1 LLYISVMPVQT
12 AETITDGAES
22 LARGDFASAE
32 RVANAL
38 LARGQDP
45 DALHLL
51 ALARIQQNRREEA
64 VTLLNR
70 SLAVRPRHP
79 HALFNLGRVLALLKR
94 DGEAVTPL
102 SEAVLVQPDM
112 AEAWYE
118 LGETQ
123 NRLGDFTKAEASL
136 RQVLA
141 LEPGH
146 PLAKLS
152 LGVALKD
159 AGRAAEAE
167 SLLAEGLDEADNPRL
182 KAGFAYNLALA
193 QYDQGKKE
201 AALENFTL
209 VRRLD
214 PARSSVEISR
224 TGLLEEL
231 SRFEEAEKLLEEL
244 LKREPLNNDAHIAYN
259 DLMYRLRRDEDF
271 LSSYDRAPPATA
283 LQMSKAGFLLKTKKL
298 TQAHELY
305 AGLLRHEPGDVN
317 AAIGAA
323 SALNLMGRH
332 AEAMLIL
339 EQTRARQPGS
349 AMLHHHLAVTAL
361 QARDPQKGAALAEQ
375 SLRLAPLD
383 HYGLAML
390 GSAWRMMGDDRDEML
405 NGYDELIGVFDLEPP
420 PGFSSM
426 AAFNEA
432 LNATLDRMHTTTRE
446 PIEQSLRGGSQTRG
460 NIFRE
465 GHDLVDRL
473 KLRIAEAMTL
483 YIAAIKPDAKHPF
496 RGQRTGDFRFTGSW
510 SSRLG
515 DCGFHINHVHP
526 EGWISSC
533 YYVGVPDAVKDETAR
548 QGWIKF
554 GEPGVEMGLGP
565 RRVLQPVPGRL
576 VLFPSYMWHGTIPFQ
591 GASPRT
597 TIAFD
602 AVPR

>member
-1 LLYISVMPVQT
+1 V
-12 AETITDGAES
+12 
-22 LARGDFASAE
+22 
-32 RVANAL
+32 
-38 LARGQDP
+38 
-45 DALHLL
+45 
-51 ALARIQQNRREEA
+51 
-64 VTLLNR
+64 
-70 SLAVRPRHP
+70 
-79 HALFNLGRVLALLKR
+79 
-94 DGEAVTPL
+94 
-102 SEAVLVQPDM
+102 
-112 AEAWYE
+112 
-118 LGETQ
+118 
-123 NRLGDFTKAEASL
+123 
-136 RQVLA
+136 
-141 LEPGH
+141 
-146 PLAKLS
+146 
-152 LGVALKD
+152 LKD

-167 SLLAEGLDEADNPRL
+167 SLLTEGLDEAVDPRL

-201 AALENFTL
+201 VALENFTL

-231 SRFEEAEKLLEEL
+231 SRFTEAEKLLEDL
-244 LKREPLNNDAHIAYN
+244 LKREPLNNEAHIAYN

-271 LSSYDRAPPATA
+271 LKSYDRAPPATA
-283 LQMSKAGFLLKTKKL
+283 LQLSKAGFLLKTGKL
-298 TQAHELY
+298 AEAHALY
-305 AGLLRHEPGDVN
+305 IGVLRYEAGDIN

-332 AEAMLIL
+332 AEAMTHL
-339 EQTRARQPGS
+339 EQARARHPAS
-349 AMLHHHLAVTAL
+349 PTLHHHLAATAL
-361 QARDPQKGAALAEQ
+361 QARDPQKAAALAEQ
-375 SLRLAPLD
+375 SLRLAPVD

-420 PGFSSM
+420 QGFSSM
-426 AAFNEA
+426 AAFNEE
-432 LNATLDRMHTTTRE
+432 LNAYLDRMHTTTRE

-465 GHDLVDRL
+465 GHDLVDQL
-473 KLRIAEAMTL
+473 KLRIAEAMKL
-483 YIAAIKPDAKHPF
+483 YIAAIKPDARHPF
-496 RGQRTGDFRFTGSW
+496 RGRRTADFRFTGSW

-533 YYVGVPDAVKDETAR
+533 YYVGVPEAVKDEAAR

-565 RRVLQPVPGRL
+565 RRAIQPAPGRL

-591 GASPRT
+591 AATART